1 MCDAFSVSG
10 LKEEKLIKK
19 CSPVTPF
26 TETPTDTIIERLKCV
41 QSDENSIS
49 AIHFVIIIYCVTA
62 LEHFVSKQKDG
73 SRRPLT
79 VSTQESLARSQYSV
93 YERVELSR
101 RVHRLEHTPTL
112 YRDTN
117 FTSM

>member
-1 MCDAFSVSG
+1 MCDVFSVSG

-26 TETPTDTIIERLKCV
+26 TETPTDTIIERLKCA

-73 SRRPLT
+73 ANTT
-79 VSTQESLARSQYSV
+79 VVVDL
-93 YERVELSR
+93 
-101 RVHRLEHTPTL
+101 
-112 YRDTN
+112 
-117 FTSM
+117 